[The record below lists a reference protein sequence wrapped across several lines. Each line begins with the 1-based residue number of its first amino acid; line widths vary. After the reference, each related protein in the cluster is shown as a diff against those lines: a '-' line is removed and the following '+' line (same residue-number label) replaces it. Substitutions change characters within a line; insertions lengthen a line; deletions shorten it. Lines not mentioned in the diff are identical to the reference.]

1 MRSAYKILAY
11 AICALVAIQ
20 AALMAWAVSGLAMFL
35 EDGGVLD
42 LTSDGPPPF
51 PEVFGVI
58 LHGLSGMYLIPLLAV
73 VLVIFGLLTKVPG
86 AAVRAVIVLGLVA
99 LQVTLGL
106 MGHGFTFA
114 ALLHGLNALVLFT
127 AALYAGVWMSRRP
140 TVADQDV
147 AATPK
152 PMASGI

>member
-42 LTSDGPPPF
+42 LTSDDPPPF

-58 LHGLSGMYLIPLLAV
+58 L
-73 VLVIFGLLTKVPG
+73 
-86 AAVRAVIVLGLVA
+86 
-99 LQVTLGL
+99 
-106 MGHGFTFA
+106 
-114 ALLHGLNALVLFT
+114 LNALVLFT